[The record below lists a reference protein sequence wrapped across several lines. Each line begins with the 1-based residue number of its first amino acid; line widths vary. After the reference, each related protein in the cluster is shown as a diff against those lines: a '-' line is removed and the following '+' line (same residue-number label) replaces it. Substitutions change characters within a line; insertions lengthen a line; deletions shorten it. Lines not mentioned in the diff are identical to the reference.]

1 MFRPSVCLSQLACR
15 RDNSRTAVDESDITG
30 RVRKVDAH
38 MNRLEPLD
46 FSKSGQRSK
55 YKQEVKMSS
64 KIILWIF
71 FTLVSLDDRSN
82 VEFQKVAKAVDDV
95 CTPVAC

>member
-1 MFRPSVCLSQLACR
+1 MFVRLSVCLSQLACR

-38 MNRLEPLD
+38 MNRLD

-64 KIILWIF
+64 KIIL
-71 FTLVSLDDRSN
+71 
-82 VEFQKVAKAVDDV
+82 
-95 CTPVAC
+95 